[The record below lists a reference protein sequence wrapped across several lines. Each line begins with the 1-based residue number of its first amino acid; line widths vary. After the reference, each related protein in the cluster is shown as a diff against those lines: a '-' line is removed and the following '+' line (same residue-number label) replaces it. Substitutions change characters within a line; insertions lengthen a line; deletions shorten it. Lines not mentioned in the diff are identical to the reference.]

1 MPILNKNEK
10 YTREL
15 SDRIAVMTGLS
26 SSAVRAVIDGIELCL
41 LDDLRA
47 KGKES
52 GVDEKSVILLE
63 IPNLGT
69 LKMHTTKYPKEMSVM
84 LDGRSF
90 KSTFTINKKFYLFI
104 YLSDFF
110 NVLICFNFTNIRRI
124 LYITIIN
131 IYYIR
136 YYIYDKANHYFIY
149 I

>member
-41 LDDLRA
+41 LDDLRT

-90 KSTFTINKKFYLFI
+90 KSTFTINKKFLDRARWAYYGHWDYLTERC
-104 YLSDFF
+104 SA
-110 NVLICFNFTNIRRI
+110 NFKN
-124 LYITIIN
+124 LF
-131 IYYIR
+131 
-136 YYIYDKANHYFIY
+136 KNHYRSIMQNEEDD
-149 I
+149 